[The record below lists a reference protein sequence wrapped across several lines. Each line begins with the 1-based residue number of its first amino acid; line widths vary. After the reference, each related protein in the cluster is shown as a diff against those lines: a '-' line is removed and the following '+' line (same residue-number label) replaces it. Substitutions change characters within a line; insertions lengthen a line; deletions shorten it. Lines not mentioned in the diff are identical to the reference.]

1 MNSKRFIQP
10 VGLILDTKPEWN
22 LALVKLQYQEL
33 TISTVTHYNSSTSSN
48 YTTQEVTLSEWRTGA
63 FVARILNRGGWHT
76 KDYFNYEVGAQVCCI
91 YQEGEGLTDEMYN
104 ATYDWRH
111 NSFGYPFMGGGAYIA
126 GSYFNVND
134 LERRPQADGDNWRLT
149 FPNGSEIFYKGD
161 EGELHIN
168 MKGDIVINGR
178 TVNING

>member
-10 VGLILDTKPEWN
+10 AGLILDAKPAAN

-48 YTTQEVTLSEWRTGA
+48 YSTQEVHLSEWRTGA

-91 YQEGEGLTDEMYN
+91 YQEGEGLSGEMY
-104 ATYDWRH
+104 AETYDWRG
-111 NSFGYPFMGGGAYIA
+111 NPFGYQFMGGGVYIA

-134 LERRPQADGDNWRLT
+134 LERRPHADGDSWRLT
-149 FPNGSEIFYKGD
+149 FPNGSEIFYKDD
-161 EGELHIN
+161 EGELHIDI
-168 MKGDIVINGR
+168 KGDIVINGR